1 MNLLDYNEIWRVLL
15 IGAFAGTTILIG
27 FYLSYIGNRD
37 YIRFL
42 QSFIDRLELLLEDIN
57 GRPDHSDISE
67 S

>member
-1 MNLLDYNEIWRVLL
+1 MNLLDYDEIWRVLL
-15 IGAFAGTTILIG
+15 IGAFAGITVLAG
-27 FYLSYIGNRD
+27 FYMSYIGNRE

-42 QSFIDRLELLLEDIN
+42 QSFIDRLELLLEDIS